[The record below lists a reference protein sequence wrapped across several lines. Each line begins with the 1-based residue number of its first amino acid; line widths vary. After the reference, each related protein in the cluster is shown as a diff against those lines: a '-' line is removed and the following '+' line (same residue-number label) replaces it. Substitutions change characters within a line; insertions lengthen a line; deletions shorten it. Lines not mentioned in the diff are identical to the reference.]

1 MFSFKVLS
9 QKGRQ
14 LALDF
19 TMFWFGIAGGW
30 PRTFLEVLVEEV
42 RGEGAAYQ
50 VSREPEGPHQVD
62 GGGRGGQVVGQVR
75 LHRACSHNV
84 GSIEEG

>member
-1 MFSFKVLS
+1 M
-9 QKGRQ
+9 
-14 LALDF
+14 
-19 TMFWFGIAGGW
+19 
-30 PRTFLEVLVEEV
+30 